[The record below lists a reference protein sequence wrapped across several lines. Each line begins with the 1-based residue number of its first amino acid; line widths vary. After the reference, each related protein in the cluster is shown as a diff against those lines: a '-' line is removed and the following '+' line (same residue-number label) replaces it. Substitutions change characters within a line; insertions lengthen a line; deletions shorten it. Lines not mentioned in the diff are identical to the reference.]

1 LHGGKSLGKV
11 RPDNLGESSDP
22 LFLEGSFFFA
32 PLSASEPMTIAHEK
46 LPGLDRERVLA
57 AVEPILA
64 AHRVD
69 GVELLFKTDR
79 GGWVLELTIEKPHE
93 RMPGAGITVDLCSE
107 ISRELSAALDVAD
120 CIPHR
125 YRLEVGS
132 PGVERSLYSAADYER
147 FAGQPAKLKLK
158 QPRNSE
164 YVLTGVLNGLS
175 LDKRILIQSERGE
188 LIELGLDDIDNG
200 HLVFDWKSG
209 AQRSGGAK
217 GARHANGRSQRS
229 ARRR

>member
-1 LHGGKSLGKV
+1 
-11 RPDNLGESSDP
+11 
-22 LFLEGSFFFA
+22 
-32 PLSASEPMTIAHEK
+32 MTIAHVK

-57 AVEPILA
+57 AVTPILA

-69 GVELLFKTDR
+69 GVELIFKTDR
-79 GGWVLELTIEKPHE
+79 GGWVLELTIEKPGE
-93 RMPGAGITVDLCSE
+93 RLPGAGITVDLCGE

-132 PGVERSLYSAADYER
+132 PGVERALYSGADYER
-147 FAGQPAKLKLK
+147 FSGQPVKLKLK

-164 YVLTGVLNGLS
+164 YVLIGTLNGLS
-175 LDKRILIQSERGE
+175 PEKRVVIQTERGE
-188 LIELGLDDIDNG
+188 LVELSLDEIDNG

-209 AQRSGGAK
+209 AQRPGGPRSSS
-217 GARHANGRSQRS
+217 ARRPHGREQRS

>member
-1 LHGGKSLGKV
+1 
-11 RPDNLGESSDP
+11 
-22 LFLEGSFFFA
+22 
-32 PLSASEPMTIAHEK
+32 MTIAHEK

-57 AVEPILA
+57 AVVPILA

-69 GVELLFKTDR
+69 AVELLFKTDS
-79 GGWVLELTIEKPHE
+79 GGWVLQLTIEKPGE

-107 ISRELSAALDVAD
+107 ISRELSTALDVAD

-132 PGVERSLYSAADYER
+132 PGVERALYSLSDYER
-147 FAGQPAKLKLK
+147 FSGQPAKLKLK
-158 QPRNSE
+158 KPRNSE
-164 YVLTGVLNGLS
+164 YVLIGTLNGS
-175 LDKRILIQSERGE
+175 SEQRVVIQTERGE
-188 LIELGLDDIDNG
+188 LVELNLDEIDNG

-209 AQRSGGAK
+209 GSRPGGAK
-217 GARHANGRSQRS
+217 AARRPHGREQRS

>member
-1 LHGGKSLGKV
+1 
-11 RPDNLGESSDP
+11 
-22 LFLEGSFFFA
+22 
-32 PLSASEPMTIAHEK
+32 MTIAHEK

-57 AVEPILA
+57 AVTPILA
-64 AHRVD
+64 AHRVE
-69 GVELLFKTDR
+69 GVELSFKTDR
-79 GGWVLELTIEKPHE
+79 GGWVLELTIEKPGE

-132 PGVERSLYSAADYER
+132 PGVERALYRLGDYER

-164 YVLTGVLNGLS
+164 YVIVGLLNGLS
-175 LDKRILIQSERGE
+175 PEQRVVIQSERGE
-188 LIELGLDDIDNG
+188 LIELSLDEIEKG

-209 AQRSGGAK
+209 ASRPGGVRSSGTRRA
-217 GARHANGRSQRS
+217 HGREQRS

>member
-1 LHGGKSLGKV
+1 M
-11 RPDNLGESSDP
+11 P
-22 LFLEGSFFFA
+22 
-32 PLSASEPMTIAHEK
+32 IAHEK

-69 GVELLFKTDR
+69 AVELMFKTDS
-79 GGWVLELTIEKPHE
+79 GGWVLQLTIEKPGE

-107 ISRELSAALDVAD
+107 ISRELSTALDVAD

-132 PGVERSLYSAADYER
+132 PGVERALYSVSDYER
-147 FAGQPAKLKLK
+147 FSGQVAKLKLK
-158 QPRNSE
+158 KPRNSE
-164 YVLTGVLNGLS
+164 YVLQGTLNGAS
-175 LDKRILIQSERGE
+175 EQRVVIQTERGE
-188 LIELGLDDIDNG
+188 LVELSLDEIDNG

-209 AQRSGGAK
+209 GSRPGGPKA
-217 GARHANGRSQRS
+217 ARRPHGREQRS

>member
-1 LHGGKSLGKV
+1 
-11 RPDNLGESSDP
+11 
-22 LFLEGSFFFA
+22 
-32 PLSASEPMTIAHEK
+32 MTIAHEK

-57 AVEPILA
+57 AVVPILA

-69 GVELLFKTDR
+69 AVELMFKTDS
-79 GGWVLELTIEKPHE
+79 GGWVLQLTIEKPGE

-132 PGVERSLYSAADYER
+132 PGVERALYSLSDYER
-147 FAGQPAKLKLK
+147 FSGQPAKLKLK
-158 QPRNSE
+158 KPRNSE
-164 YVLTGVLNGLS
+164 YVLIGTLNGCS
-175 LDKRILIQSERGE
+175 EQRVVIQTERGE
-188 LIELGLDDIDNG
+188 LVELSLDEIDNG

-209 AQRSGGAK
+209 GSRPGGPQV
-217 GARHANGRSQRS
+217 ARRPHGREQRS

>member
-1 LHGGKSLGKV
+1 
-11 RPDNLGESSDP
+11 
-22 LFLEGSFFFA
+22 
-32 PLSASEPMTIAHEK
+32 MTIAHEK

-57 AVEPILA
+57 AVTPILA

-69 GVELLFKTDR
+69 GVELHFKTDR
-79 GGWVLELTIEKPHE
+79 GGWVLELTIEKAGE
-93 RMPGAGITVDLCSE
+93 RLPGAGITVDLCGE

-132 PGVERSLYSAADYER
+132 PGVERALYNVADYER
-147 FAGQPAKLKLK
+147 FAGQAAKLKLK
-158 QPRNSE
+158 KPRNSE
-164 YVLTGVLNGLS
+164 YVLSGTLNGLS
-175 LDKRILIQSERGE
+175 PEKRVIIQTERGE
-188 LIELGLDDIDNG
+188 LVELSLDEIDNG

-209 AQRSGGAK
+209 GSRSGGARPN
-217 GARHANGRSQRS
+217 GARRAHAREQRS

>member
-1 LHGGKSLGKV
+1 
-11 RPDNLGESSDP
+11 
-22 LFLEGSFFFA
+22 
-32 PLSASEPMTIAHEK
+32 MTIAHEK

-69 GVELLFKTDR
+69 AVELVFKTDR
-79 GGWVLELTIEKPHE
+79 SGWVLELTLEKAGE

-132 PGVERSLYSAADYER
+132 PGVERALYSHGDYAR
-147 FAGQPAKLKLK
+147 FAGQVAKIKLR

-164 YVLTGVLNGLS
+164 YVITGVLSGLS
-175 LDKRILIQSERGE
+175 PEKRVLIQTERGE
-188 LIELGLDDIDNG
+188 LLELALDEIDNG
-200 HLVFDWKSG
+200 HLVFDW
-209 AQRSGGAK
+209 RSGGASGAK
-217 GARHANGRSQRS
+217 GARRQHGRPARR

>member
-1 LHGGKSLGKV
+1 
-11 RPDNLGESSDP
+11 
-22 LFLEGSFFFA
+22 
-32 PLSASEPMTIAHEK
+32 MTIAHEK

-57 AVEPILA
+57 AVLPILA

-69 GVELLFKTDR
+69 AVELHFKTDR
-79 GGWVLELTIEKPHE
+79 SGWVLELTLERPGE
-93 RMPGAGITVDLCSE
+93 RMPGAGITLELCSD

-132 PGVERSLYSAADYER
+132 PGVERALYSLSDYER

-158 QPRNSE
+158 QPRNSD
-164 YVLTGVLNGLS
+164 YVVIGALHGVS
-175 LDKRILIQSERGE
+175 PEKRVLIQTERGE
-188 LIELGLDDIDNG
+188 LVELSLEEIDNG
-200 HLVFDWKSG
+200 HLIFDWKSG
-209 AQRSGGAK
+209 GPRSGG
-217 GARHANGRSQRS
+217 GRSHGPHRPHGREQRS

>member
-1 LHGGKSLGKV
+1 
-11 RPDNLGESSDP
+11 
-22 LFLEGSFFFA
+22 
-32 PLSASEPMTIAHEK
+32 MTIAHEK

-57 AVEPILA
+57 AVTPILA

-69 GVELLFKTDR
+69 AVELLFKTDR
-79 GGWVLELTIEKPHE
+79 GGWVLELTIEKPGE
-93 RMPGAGITVDLCSE
+93 RIPGAGITVDLCSD

-132 PGVERSLYSAADYER
+132 PGVERALYGLGDYER

-158 QPRNSE
+158 QPRRSE
-164 YVLTGVLNGLS
+164 YVIIGALQGVS
-175 LDKRILIQSERGE
+175 PEKRVLIQTERGE
-188 LIELGLDDIDNG
+188 LVELSLEEIDNG

-209 AQRSGGAK
+209 GSRSGGARSP
-217 GARHANGRSQRS
+217 GAHRPHGRGERS

>member
-1 LHGGKSLGKV
+1 
-11 RPDNLGESSDP
+11 
-22 LFLEGSFFFA
+22 
-32 PLSASEPMTIAHEK
+32 MTIAHEK

-57 AVEPILA
+57 AVTPILA

-69 GVELLFKTDR
+69 AVELVFKTDR
-79 GGWVLELTIEKPHE
+79 SGWVLEVTLEKAGE
-93 RMPGAGITVDLCSE
+93 RMPGAGITLDLCSD

-132 PGVERSLYSAADYER
+132 PGVERALYNLSDYER
-147 FAGQPAKLKLK
+147 FAGQAAKLKLK

-164 YVLTGVLNGLS
+164 YSVIGSLQGVS
-175 LDKRILIQSERGE
+175 PEKRVVIQTERGE
-188 LIELGLDDIDNG
+188 LVELSLDEIDNG
-200 HLVFDWKSG
+200 HLVFDWKT
-209 AQRSGGAK
+209 GGAK
-217 GARHANGRSQRS
+217 GKSRPHRQERS

>member
-1 LHGGKSLGKV
+1 
-11 RPDNLGESSDP
+11 
-22 LFLEGSFFFA
+22 
-32 PLSASEPMTIAHEK
+32 MTIAHEN

-57 AVEPILA
+57 AVLPILA

-69 GVELLFKTDR
+69 AVELHFKTDR
-79 GGWVLELTIEKPHE
+79 SGWVLELTLEKPGE

-107 ISRELSAALDVAD
+107 ISRELSTALDVAD

-132 PGVERSLYSAADYER
+132 PGVERALYSLSDYER
-147 FAGQPAKLKLK
+147 FSGQPAKLKLK
-158 QPRNSE
+158 KPRNSE
-164 YVLTGVLNGLS
+164 YVLIGTLNGS
-175 LDKRILIQSERGE
+175 SEQRVVIQTERGE
-188 LIELGLDDIDNG
+188 LVELNLDEIDNG

-209 AQRSGGAK
+209 GSRPGGAK
-217 GARHANGRSQRS
+217 AARRPHGREQRS

>member
-1 LHGGKSLGKV
+1 
-11 RPDNLGESSDP
+11 
-22 LFLEGSFFFA
+22 
-32 PLSASEPMTIAHEK
+32 MTIAHEK

-57 AVEPILA
+57 AVVPILA

-79 GGWVLELTIEKPHE
+79 GGWVLELTIERPEE

-132 PGVERSLYSAADYER
+132 PGVERALYSLRDYQR
-147 FAGQPAKLKLK
+147 FAGQPAKFKLK
-158 QPRNSE
+158 QPRGSE
-164 YVLTGVLNGLS
+164 YYLVGALQGLS
-175 LDKRILIQSERGE
+175 AEQRVLVQTERGE
-188 LIELGLDDIDNG
+188 LVELSLDEIDNC

-209 AQRSGGAK
+209 GSRPGGPRSP
-217 GARHANGRSQRS
+217 S
-229 ARRR
+229 ARRPQGRHERPARRR

>member
-1 LHGGKSLGKV
+1 
-11 RPDNLGESSDP
+11 
-22 LFLEGSFFFA
+22 
-32 PLSASEPMTIAHEK
+32 MTIAHEK

-57 AVEPILA
+57 AVTPILA

-69 GVELLFKTDR
+69 GVELVFKTD
-79 GGWVLELTIEKPHE
+79 GAGWVLMLTIEKPGE

-120 CIPHR
+120 CIPQR

-132 PGVERSLYSAADYER
+132 PGVERALYSGSDYER
-147 FAGQPAKLKLK
+147 FSGQLAKLKLK
-158 QPRNSE
+158 KPRNSE
-164 YVLTGVLNGLS
+164 YVIVGVLNGLS
-175 LDKRILIQSERGE
+175 PEKRVLVQSERGE
-188 LIELGLDDIDNG
+188 LVELSLDEIDNG

-209 AQRSGGAK
+209 DSRSGGARSQ
-217 GARHANGRSQRS
+217 GARRPHGREQRS

>member
-1 LHGGKSLGKV
+1 
-11 RPDNLGESSDP
+11 
-22 LFLEGSFFFA
+22 
-32 PLSASEPMTIAHEK
+32 MTIAHEK
-46 LPGLDRERVLA
+46 LPGLDRERLLG

-69 GVELLFKTDR
+69 GVELMFKTD
-79 GGWVLELTIEKPHE
+79 GAGWVLILTIEKPGE

-120 CIPHR
+120 CIPQR

-132 PGVERSLYSAADYER
+132 PGVERSLYSTADYER
-147 FAGQPAKLKLK
+147 FAGQLAKLKLK
-158 QPRNSE
+158 KPRNSE
-164 YVLTGVLNGLS
+164 YTITGVLHGLS
-175 LDKRILIQSERGE
+175 PEKHVTIQSERGE
-188 LIELGLDDIDNG
+188 LIQLSLDEIDNG

-209 AQRSGGAK
+209 ASRAGGPRSSS
-217 GARHANGRSQRS
+217 ARRPHGREQRS

>member
-1 LHGGKSLGKV
+1 
-11 RPDNLGESSDP
+11 
-22 LFLEGSFFFA
+22 
-32 PLSASEPMTIAHEK
+32 MTIAHEK

-69 GVELLFKTDR
+69 GVELVFKTDR
-79 GGWVLELTIEKPHE
+79 GGWVLELTIEKSGE

-107 ISRELSAALDVAD
+107 ISRELSMALDVAD

-132 PGVERSLYSAADYER
+132 PGVERSLYSLSDYER

-164 YVLTGVLNGLS
+164 YVIMGALHGLS
-175 LDKRILIQSERGE
+175 PDKRVAIQTERGE
-188 LIELGLDDIDNG
+188 LIELALDEIDNG

-209 AQRSGGAK
+209 GSRPGGARSP
-217 GARHANGRSQRS
+217 GARRAHGRQQRS

>member
-1 LHGGKSLGKV
+1 
-11 RPDNLGESSDP
+11 
-22 LFLEGSFFFA
+22 
-32 PLSASEPMTIAHEK
+32 MTIAHEK

-57 AVEPILA
+57 AVTPILA

-69 GVELLFKTDR
+69 GVELHFKTDR
-79 GGWVLELTIEKPHE
+79 GGWVLELTIEKAGE
-93 RMPGAGITVDLCSE
+93 RLPGAGITVDLCGE

-132 PGVERSLYSAADYER
+132 PGVERALYSGADYER
-147 FAGQPAKLKLK
+147 FAGQAARLKLK
-158 QPRNSE
+158 QARNSE
-164 YVLTGVLNGLS
+164 YVLTGMLNGLS
-175 LDKRILIQSERGE
+175 PEKRVVIQTERGE
-188 LIELGLDDIDNG
+188 LVELQLDEIDNG

-209 AQRSGGAK
+209 GHRSGGPKA
-217 GARHANGRSQRS
+217 ARRPHGREQRS

>member
-1 LHGGKSLGKV
+1 
-11 RPDNLGESSDP
+11 
-22 LFLEGSFFFA
+22 
-32 PLSASEPMTIAHEK
+32 MTIAHEK

-57 AVEPILA
+57 AVTPILA

-69 GVELLFKTDR
+69 GVELHFKTDR
-79 GGWVLELTIEKPHE
+79 GGWVLELTIEKAGE
-93 RMPGAGITVDLCSE
+93 RLPGAGITVDLCGE

-132 PGVERSLYSAADYER
+132 PGVERALYNDADYER
-147 FAGQPAKLKLK
+147 FAGQAAKLKLK
-158 QPRNSE
+158 KPRNSE
-164 YVLTGVLNGLS
+164 YVLSGTLNGLS
-175 LDKRILIQSERGE
+175 PEKRVIIQTERGE
-188 LIELGLDDIDNG
+188 LVELSLDEIDNG

-209 AQRSGGAK
+209 GSRSGGARPN
-217 GARHANGRSQRS
+217 GARRAHGREQRS

>member
-1 LHGGKSLGKV
+1 LRGAESLGKV

-32 PLSASEPMTIAHEK
+32 SFAAETMTIAHEK
-46 LPGLDRERVLA
+46 LPGLDRECVLA
-57 AVEPILA
+57 AVTPILT

-79 GGWVLELTIEKPHE
+79 GGWVLELTIEKPAE

-132 PGVERSLYSAADYER
+132 PGVERALYSHADYER
-147 FAGQPAKLKLK
+147 FAGQVAKLKLK

-164 YVLTGVLNGLS
+164 YAITGVLSGLS
-175 LDKRILIQSERGE
+175 PEKRVLIQSERGE
-188 LIELGLDDIDNG
+188 LIELALDEIDNG

-209 AQRSGGAK
+209 GAGGAR
-217 GARHANGRSQRS
+217 GARRQNGRPARR

>member
-1 LHGGKSLGKV
+1 
-11 RPDNLGESSDP
+11 
-22 LFLEGSFFFA
+22 
-32 PLSASEPMTIAHEK
+32 MTIAHEK

-57 AVEPILA
+57 AVTPILA

-69 GVELLFKTDR
+69 GVELHFKTDR
-79 GGWVLELTIEKPHE
+79 GGWVLELTIERPGE

-132 PGVERSLYSAADYER
+132 PGVERALYSLGDYER

-164 YVLTGVLNGLS
+164 YVIIGALHGLS
-175 LDKRILIQSERGE
+175 PEKRVVIQTERGE
-188 LIELGLDDIDNG
+188 LIELSLDEIDNG

-209 AQRSGGAK
+209 GSRSGGARAP
-217 GARHANGRSQRS
+217 GPRRPHGREPRS